1 MKRLKEF
8 RQTCRSAFL
17 TVLFVST
24 LQGANSKLLI
34 SSVSPDV
41 VKDLAGNNVTL
52 AVSFTGASNPTLT
65 WFRDGLPVVTWTI
78 NSVSPPDIDPNS
90 KDVLHVEKNGSLTF
104 IKVPVNYSSNYRVE
118 MTKSG
123 LGTDSHQ
130 FTLQIFEMIQSV
142 TLNTPPIRAKE
153 GIDQFTLQ
161 YSMLRGVIEQQTWFF
176 NSKVLK
182 NSSHYLVQE
191 TSLVILGLNRNDT
204 GLYSVRLTNPF
215 SNVTAQKEVIVFYG
229 PDEPILKA
237 TPEKSFY
244 VAGDS
249 VSLSCQSEG
258 TPQLTVEWIFNGQ
271 ILSMDSNGVL
281 DLKNVQ
287 TNQGGVYTCSLLNP
301 MTNEK
306 REKNVTLNIY
316 ERPPGSPVCSVL
328 SVNNDSLLY
337 ECDWMGG
344 TPPASLSFPALSS
357 AITGEG
363 NLSLTFPASTNL
375 NGKTVTCQADH
386 PIQQNTCNITARNPK
401 VFLPEVRATVDVD
414 SKIVVSILCVSE
426 ASPQAVVS
434 WSNDSGAIANG
445 TAYQISSDT
454 TELKIRDNSIS
465 NLILQNFTCTCRN
478 PLGSQTRRIQLQGPS
493 ISDSRV
499 FPNQDGT
506 IITLTWEVPPTS
518 VVTGFDIQMKGAN
531 LIIKKGNT
539 SQAKITLDGYH
550 TIQQKPASARS
561 TDVFTLDPKQT
572 YLFRIIPKARLADG
586 VPSVVHRIGPPDGL
600 SGPAIAGIAA
610 GIPCSILAIILVGG
624 LIFLIIYLKRNRSHQ
639 TKYPV
644 PRTTEKAIPPA
655 KINHPE
661 IIPHKPLAGGLKF
674 FPDYNSLHQ
683 SLSDRSVALPA
694 FVPPPPHVRVAT
706 TV

>member
-1 MKRLKEF
+1 MKRLEEF

-24 LQGANSKLLI
+24 LQGANSKLSI

-52 AVSFTGASNPTLT
+52 AVSFTGASDPTLT

-142 TLNTPPIRAKE
+142 TLNTLPALAKE

-258 TPQLTVEWIFNGQ
+258 TPQPTVEWIFNGQ
-271 ILSMDSNGVL
+271 KLSRDSNGVL

-287 TNQGGVYTCSLLNP
+287 TNQGGVYTCSLLNH

-316 ERPPGSPVCSVL
+316 ERPPGSPVCSVR

-357 AITGEG
+357 
-363 NLSLTFPASTNL
+363 
-375 NGKTVTCQADH
+375 
-386 PIQQNTCNITARNPK
+386 NPK

-531 LIIKKGNT
+531 LIIKNGNT

-561 TDVFTLDPKQT
+561 TDVFTLDPKQI
-572 YLFRIIPKARLADG
+572 YRFRIIPKARLADG